1 MKTYILTKND
11 EGYRVYLF
19 EESATLCI
27 PIGYVDAKEEQS
39 AQAVIKNVIVA
50 ETLPG
55 FKSYV
60 GSRRSENEKVIEFTY
75 IDVNGKKVKEVVA

>member
-55 FKSYV
+55 FKSYI
-60 GSRRSENEKVIEFTY
+60 GSRRAENEKVLELTHV
-75 IDVNGKKVKEVVA
+75 DVNGKKVKKIIA